1 MDRSLWV
8 VRGSPQGAREAK
20 ILPEEKPLGVEG
32 DQTVN
37 ESAVPVKDRIRAKL
51 AVALDPVS
59 LDVID
64 DSHKHA
70 NHYVHPG
77 GAGHQ
82 GETHF
87 TVKIVSQA
95 FSGKSRVQRHRAIN
109 DLLAEEIAGGVHA
122 LAIHAKAP
130 GE

>member
-1 MDRSLWV
+1 MN
-8 VRGSPQGAREAK
+8 Q
-20 ILPEEKPLGVEG
+20 
-32 DQTVN
+32 
-37 ESAVPVKDRIRAKL
+37 SAIPVKDRIRAKL
-51 AVALDPVS
+51 SAALDPVS

-70 NHYVHPG
+70 DHYVHPG

-82 GETHF
+82 GGTHF
-87 TVKIVSQA
+87 TVKIVSAA

-109 DLLAEEIAGGVHA
+109 EALAEGIAGGVHA
-122 LAIHAKAP
+122 LAIDAKAP

>member
-1 MDRSLWV
+1 V
-8 VRGSPQGAREAK
+8 QEAK
-20 ILPEEKPLGVEG
+20 
-32 DQTVN
+32 

-51 AVALDPVS
+51 SAALDPVS

-87 TVKIVSQA
+87 TVKIVSPA

-109 DLLAEEIAGGVHA
+109 DLLTEEIAGGVHA

>member
-1 MDRSLWV
+1 M
-8 VRGSPQGAREAK
+8 
-20 ILPEEKPLGVEG
+20 
-32 DQTVN
+32 N
-37 ESAVPVKDRIRAKL
+37 ETAIPVKDRIRAKL
-51 AVALDPVS
+51 SGALDPVS

-70 NHYVHPG
+70 DHYVHPG

-82 GETHF
+82 GGTHL
-87 TVKIVSQA
+87 TVKIVSAA
-95 FSGKSRVQRHRAIN
+95 FSGKSRVQRHRTVN
-109 DLLAEEIAGGVHA
+109 ELLAEEIAGGVHA

>member
-1 MDRSLWV
+1 MN
-8 VRGSPQGAREAK
+8 G
-20 ILPEEKPLGVEG
+20 
-32 DQTVN
+32 N
-37 ESAVPVKDRIRAKL
+37 AVPVKDRIRAKL
-51 AVALDPVS
+51 AAALGPVS
-59 LDVID
+59 LEVID

-70 NHYVHPG
+70 DHYVHPG

-87 TVKIVSQA
+87 TVKIVSSA

>member
-1 MDRSLWV
+1 M
-8 VRGSPQGAREAK
+8 
-20 ILPEEKPLGVEG
+20 
-32 DQTVN
+32 N
-37 ESAVPVKDRIRAKL
+37 ETAVPVKDRIRAKL
-51 AVALDPVS
+51 SGALHPVS

-70 NHYVHPG
+70 DHYVHPG

-82 GETHF
+82 GGTHF
-87 TVKIVSQA
+87 TVKIVSAA

-109 DLLAEEIAGGVHA
+109 ELLAEEIAGGVHA
-122 LAIHAKAP
+122 LAIDARAP